1 MMSSIKRVNYLRTNH
16 IFGEIGENVTIM
28 DRKIPLYAKLIRIH
42 NNVRLAS
49 NVTFAT
55 HDITHLVLNKIPN
68 SYERTEYIETI
79 GCIELMDNV
88 FIGTNSTIIGGVRI
102 GPNAIVAA
110 GAVVTKDV
118 PENSVVGSV
127 PARYICSF
135 DEWLEKRE
143 DRYPP
148 ELKPTHQDVSDE
160 LVKYMWEKFEKD
172 RCGSQNDIQIGDKHV
187 AEDKSQIKTIL

>member
-1 MMSSIKRVNYLRTNH
+1 MTGKRLWQTLRLWSMKSSVKRVNYLRRKH

-28 DRKIPLYAKLIRIH
+28 DRRIPLYARLIRIH

-55 HDITHLVLNKIPN
+55 HDITHFVLRKLPEG
-68 SYERTEYIETI
+68 ERIDALETI

-88 FIGTNSTIIGGVRI
+88 FVGTNSTIVGGVRI
-102 GPNAIVAA
+102 GPNAVVAA

-118 PENSVVGSV
+118 PEGTVVGGV

-135 DEWLEKRE
+135 DEWLERRE

-148 ELKPTHQDVSDE
+148 ELAPKHQEVSDE
-160 LVKYMWEKFEKD
+160 LVKYMWEQFENSRRK
-172 RCGSQNDIQIGDKHV
+172 
-187 AEDKSQIKTIL
+187 

>member
-1 MMSSIKRVNYLRTNH
+1 MTIKRLWQTIRMWSMKSSVKRVDYLRKNH

-42 NNVRLAS
+42 NNVRIAS

-55 HDITHLVLNKIPN
+55 HDITHLVLNKMSN
-68 SYERTEYIETI
+68 THGKVYSETI

-88 FIGTNSTIIGGVRI
+88 FIGTNSTLVGGVRI

-118 PENSVVGSV
+118 PENSVVGGV

-135 DEWLEKRE
+135 DDWLKNRKEL
-143 DRYPP
+143 YPV
-148 ELKPTHQDVSDE
+148 EMKPTHQDVSDE
-160 LVKYMWEKFEKD
+160 LVKYMWDKLERD
-172 RCGSQNDIQIGDKHV
+172 RS
-187 AEDKSQIKTIL
+187 

>member
-1 MMSSIKRVNYLRTNH
+1 MTGKRLWQTIRLWSMMRSVKRVEYLRKNH

-55 HDITHLVLNKIPN
+55 HDITHSMLNRMPQKHVC
-68 SYERTEYIETI
+68 YLETL
-79 GCIELMDNV
+79 GCIEIMDNV
-88 FIGTNSTIIGGVRI
+88 FIGANCTLVGGVRI

-118 PENSVVGSV
+118 PENSVVGGV
-127 PARYICSF
+127 PARVLCSL
-135 DEWLEKRE
+135 DEYLIKRKNL
-143 DRYPP
+143 YP
-148 ELKPTHQDVSDE
+148 EEMKPRNEEVSIE
-160 LVKYMWEKFEKD
+160 LVEYMWDKFY
-172 RCGSQNDIQIGDKHV
+172 
-187 AEDKSQIKTIL
+187 IKRNSES